1 MSKRSLIML
10 LILIIATVVV
20 TFQMLFGKNS
30 LQQQR
35 RVSKEIAAYQQQID
49 SLQHVIEER
58 NAIIERL
65 KTDSLY
71 QEEVIRTRFGMSRK
85 GEKVF
90 QLVE

>member
-1 MSKRSLIML
+1 ML

-35 RVSKEIAAYQQQID
+35 RVSREIAAYQQQID

>member
-1 MSKRSLIML
+1 ML
-10 LILIIATVVV
+10 LILIIATIVV